1 MEKFSTLTSV
11 AAPFPQKNVDTDLI
25 IRIERCKGT
34 PREEIGNYAFEMARF
49 RPDGSENP
57 DFVLNRPQYR
67 GAKILVCGEFFGT
80 GSSREMAVWA
90 LAGMG
95 IRCLIAPSY
104 GQIFYGNCFQNGLLP
119 IVLSSA
125 AVNDLMREAEQGRP
139 FEIDLENQTVNGAI
153 RFDITPR
160 RKKMLL
166 EGLDEIGLT
175 LASDLNKEVIK
186 KYDVVFPML
195 AGVGDTAAR
204 AAFAPFTASARDA
217 LIRTMS
223 RPSCSA

>member
-1 MEKFSTLTSV
+1 LNKFETLKSV

-25 IRIERCKGT
+25 IRIERCTGT
-34 PREEIGNYAFEMARF
+34 PKEEIGRYAFEMARL
-49 RPDGSENP
+49 RADGSENP
-57 DFVLNRPQYR
+57 EFVLNQPRYR

-119 IVLSSA
+119 IVLSSSV
-125 AVNDLMREAEQGRP
+125 VNDLMREAEQGKS
-139 FEIDLENQTVNGAI
+139 FEIDLENQTVNGKI

-166 EGLDEIGLT
+166 EGLDELGLT
-175 LASDLNKEVIK
+175 LALEPKI
-186 KYDVVFPML
+186 
-195 AGVGDTAAR
+195 
-204 AAFAPFTASARDA
+204 AAFEAADRAR
-217 LIRTMS
+217 
-223 RPSCSA
+223 RPWIYPA

>member
-1 MEKFSTLTSV
+1 LQKFETLTSV

-57 DFVLNRPQYR
+57 EFVLNRPQYR

-119 IVLSSA
+119 IVLSPS
-125 AVNDLMREAEQGRP
+125 VVSDLMRDADGRQ
-139 FEIDLENQTVNGAI
+139 FEVDLEKQLINGKI
-153 RFDITPR
+153 RFDLSPR

-166 EGLDEIGLT
+166 EGLDELGLT
-175 LASDLNKEVIK
+175 LAMEPKI
-186 KYDVVFPML
+186 
-195 AGVGDTAAR
+195 
-204 AAFAPFTASARDA
+204 AAFEAADQQR
-217 LIRTMS
+217 
-223 RPSCSA
+223 RPWIYLQ